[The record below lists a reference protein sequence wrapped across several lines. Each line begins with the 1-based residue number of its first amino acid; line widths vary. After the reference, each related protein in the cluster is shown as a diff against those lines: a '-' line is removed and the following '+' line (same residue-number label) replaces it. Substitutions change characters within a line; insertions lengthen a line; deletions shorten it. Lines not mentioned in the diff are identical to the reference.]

1 MLGVARD
8 AMQKI
13 SAGPDDIAS
22 IGITNQRE
30 TTVVWEKNTS
40 QPVYNAIVWQC
51 RRTSQECS
59 ELEKQGW
66 SEVIQQK
73 TGLKLDPYF
82 SATKIKWILD
92 NVEGAREKAENGE
105 LLMGTIET
113 WIIWKLTGGRVH
125 ITDYTNASR
134 TMLFN
139 IYDLKWDKELLDLFK
154 IPQTML
160 PQVKGCSE
168 IYVYTDAEFFGK

>member
-13 SAGPDDIAS
+13 RAGPDDIAS

-73 TGLKLDPYF
+73 TG
-82 SATKIKWILD
+82 
-92 NVEGAREKAENGE
+92 
-105 LLMGTIET
+105 
-113 WIIWKLTGGRVH
+113 
-125 ITDYTNASR
+125 
-134 TMLFN
+134 
-139 IYDLKWDKELLDLFK
+139 
-154 IPQTML
+154 
-160 PQVKGCSE
+160 
-168 IYVYTDAEFFGK
+168 